1 MDRHS
6 ALRLE
11 SVIDVSHYDRWFT
24 LKGQSQKNLKLVQC
38 SYESN
43 FTCADPEPSHGM
55 PIIVKRDTWNK
66 ASIVGFTRPGND
78 DDDEDVNDPIFIDRK
93 VKQWISR
100 ILTKS
105 IEIKHLPSCRGSDK
119 EALRLILNDQ
129 PVATVTQSTA
139 AAAAASTSA
148 NSNTHF
154 DVSTNHNVI
163 GEAMQR
169 DNDNRNS
176 LIRKLSDDLERAKR
190 NIENQTRTIDR
201 LLQSLDLKEKKI
213 VDLKSEAERKCES
226 NCLLK
231 SIFYF

>member
-24 LKGQSQKNLKLVQC
+24 LKGQSQRNLKLVQC

-43 FTCADPEPSHGM
+43 FTCADPKPSHGM

-66 ASIVGFTRPGND
+66 ASIVGFTSPGND
-78 DDDEDVNDPIFIDRK
+78 DEDLDDDPIFIDRK

-100 ILTKS
+100 ILAKS

-129 PVATVTQSTA
+129 PAGAAVTQNT
-139 AAAAASTSA
+139 AAASTA
-148 NSNTHF
+148 TNSNTHF
-154 DVSTNHNVI
+154 DVPTNQNVI

-201 LLQSLDLKEKKI
+201 LLQNLDLKEKKI

-231 SIFYF
+231 SILRF

>member
-24 LKGQSQKNLKLVQC
+24 LKGQSQRNLKLVQC

-43 FTCADPEPSHGM
+43 FTCADPKPSHGM

-66 ASIVGFTRPGND
+66 ASIVGFTSPGND
-78 DDDEDVNDPIFIDRK
+78 DDGEPIFIDRK

-100 ILTKS
+100 ILAKS

-129 PVATVTQSTA
+129 PAAAVTQNTAASTA
-139 AAAAASTSA
+139 A
-148 NSNTHF
+148 NSITHF
-154 DVSTNHNVI
+154 DVTTNQNAI

-226 NCLLK
+226 NWFAE
-231 SIFYF
+231 IYF